1 MPFRG
6 IKPYVSYLC
15 EDARG
20 LSVDIRGSMEY
31 ESVNFEDV
39 GCGKVKKFE
48 VVRPVLGNE
57 SRRRATVIYALRGK
71 LVFGC
76 RLIVTVAS

>member
-1 MPFRG
+1 
-6 IKPYVSYLC
+6 
-15 EDARG
+15 
-20 LSVDIRGSMEY
+20 MEY

-39 GCGKVKKFE
+39 GCGKVKKFG
-48 VVRPVLGNE
+48 VARPVLGNE

-76 RLIVTVAS
+76 RFIVTVAS